1 VNLEEHAKGEEQP
14 SPPSRFPQVSPELK
28 RRVGTAAIVIPILL
42 VLIIS
47 GGVPFLVLIAAMI
60 AGGIEEFN
68 RIMRTRGYAP
78 IRKVSPLLGAGLAV
92 VAYCSNEYYLTLLL
106 TFAIL
111 SVLMTQLTHE
121 DISAAITGISVSI
134 TGILY
139 VGWLLSHTILVRNL
153 GITLAASSPESGK
166 VLEGSPLTG
175 DLGLFFTVMVL
186 ACVFLNDTGAYFVG
200 KKWGRHKLAPTI
212 SPKKTWEGFFGG
224 VATCLATACL
234 VNLVFRADFGYGHAL
249 MIGLLVAVF
258 GTLGDLVE
266 SLIKRDAQ
274 IKDSGTLFPGH
285 GGILDRLDSI
295 LFSFPIVYYYL
306 KIIF

>member
-1 VNLEEHAKGEEQP
+1 MNPEERATDAEHL
-14 SPPSRFPQVSPELK
+14 SPPARFPLISPELK

-68 RIMRTRGYAP
+68 RIMRTRGYTP
-78 IRKVSPLLGAGLAV
+78 VRKVSPLLGAGLAV

-121 DISAAITGISVSI
+121 DISAAITSISVSI

-153 GITLAASSPESGK
+153 GITLAASRPEAGK
-166 VLEGSPLTG
+166 VLERSPLTD
-175 DLGLFFTVMVL
+175 DLGLFFTIMIL

-200 KKWGRHKLAPTI
+200 KKWGRHKLSPTI

-224 VATCLATACL
+224 VAACLATACL
-234 VNLVFRADFGYGHAL
+234 VNLVFQADFGYGHAL
-249 MIGLLVAVF
+249 MVGLLVAVF

-306 KIIF
+306 KIVF

>member
-1 VNLEEHAKGEEQP
+1 MNPEGNEAPGAAAP
-14 SPPSRFPQVSPELK
+14 SPSRPPRISPEL
-28 RRVGTAAIVIPILL
+28 RRRIQTAFILL
-42 VLIIS
+42 PIILVLVVA
-47 GGVPFLVLIAAMI
+47 GGVPFLILIAALI

-68 RIMRTRGYAP
+68 RIMQTRGYAP
-78 IRKVSPLLGAGLAV
+78 VRRVTPLLGAGLAV
-92 VAYCSNEYYLTLLL
+92 VAFCSNEYYLTLLL

-111 SVLMTQLTHE
+111 LVLMTQLTHRE
-121 DISAAITGISVSI
+121 ISKAITGMSVSI
-134 TGILY
+134 TSILY

-153 GITLAASSPESGK
+153 GISLGGRPEVSAVLASSPITLD
-166 VLEGSPLTG
+166 V
-175 DLGLFFTVMVL
+175 GLFLTIMIL

-200 KKWGRHKLAPTI
+200 RKWGRHKLAPTI

-224 VATCLATACL
+224 LATCLGTACL
-234 VNLVFRADFGYGHAL
+234 VNLIFRSDLGYGNAL
-249 MIGLLVAVF
+249 VVGFLVGVF

-295 LFSFPIVYYYL
+295 LFSFPIVYYYA